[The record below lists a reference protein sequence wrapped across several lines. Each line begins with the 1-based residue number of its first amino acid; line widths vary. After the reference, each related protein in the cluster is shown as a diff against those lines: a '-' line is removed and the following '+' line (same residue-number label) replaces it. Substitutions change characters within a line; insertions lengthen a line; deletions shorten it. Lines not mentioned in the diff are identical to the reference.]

1 MRTAALRA
9 GALALLAA
17 QLGGCGG
24 LLHSNAQPEQTYYL
38 RAPGAGPPAPAAAA
52 VVTPDALSV
61 SLRVGHPSTDP
72 GLDSPH
78 IMLVRADHRMDFY
91 VGGRWAAP
99 VPELVEALTVQT
111 LRGSQ
116 QWASV
121 EDSRSPFPS
130 SYLLQIAVRRFEADY
145 TGGGQ
150 APTVQVV
157 LDCIMGR
164 REGREVV
171 ATFVASGSAAAGANR
186 LSEVVG
192 AFEQAAGAALTALA
206 QQAAQAARSDRAS
219 QNGAAP
225 SPSSTR
231 QSQ

>member
-1 MRTAALRA
+1 MRTAALRT

-38 RAPGAGPPAPAAAA
+38 RAPAADTAAPAAAPVA
-52 VVTPDALSV
+52 NPDALAV
-61 SLRVGHPSTDP
+61 SLRVGHPSADP

-91 VGGRWAAP
+91 VGSRWAAP
-99 VPELVEALTVQT
+99 APDLVEALAVQT

-130 SYLLQIAVRRFEADY
+130 GYLLQIAIRRFDADY
-145 TGGGQ
+145 TAGGA
-150 APTVQVV
+150 APTVHVV

-186 LSEVVG
+186 LSEVVA

-206 QQAAQAARSDRAS
+206 QQAAAAARSDHTA

>member
-1 MRTAALRA
+1 PGDRREPPGPALVHARRAAGDRALRARGAGRGPGHPRPCQQPAGEPRAASVRAAAARRGDRTVRTAALRA

-111 LRGSQ
+111 
-116 QWASV
+116 
-121 EDSRSPFPS
+121 
-130 SYLLQIAVRRFEADY
+130 
-145 TGGGQ
+145 
-150 APTVQVV
+150 
-157 LDCIMGR
+157 
-164 REGREVV
+164 
-171 ATFVASGSAAAGANR
+171 
-186 LSEVVG
+186 
-192 AFEQAAGAALTALA
+192 
-206 QQAAQAARSDRAS
+206 
-219 QNGAAP
+219 
-225 SPSSTR
+225 
-231 QSQ
+231 

>member
-1 MRTAALRA
+1 
-9 GALALLAA
+9 
-17 QLGGCGG
+17 
-24 LLHSNAQPEQTYYL
+24 TYYL

-61 SLRVGHPSTDP
+61 SLRVRHPATDP

-145 TGGGQ
+145 TGGG
-150 APTVQVV
+150 
-157 LDCIMGR
+157 G
-164 REGREVV
+164 
-171 ATFVASGSAAAGANR
+171 
-186 LSEVVG
+186 
-192 AFEQAAGAALTALA
+192 
-206 QQAAQAARSDRAS
+206 
-219 QNGAAP
+219 
-225 SPSSTR
+225 
-231 QSQ
+231 